1 MKLEKI
7 KHVAGTLQVVSGLH
21 IGAGRDVI
29 EIGGLDQPI
38 VKHPITGEPYVPGS
52 SLKGKMRSLLEVYYF
67 IGNPRTRDFVGKGRP
82 CGCGQK
88 DCPACVIFGSSGDK
102 KDSDTGPSRLM
113 VRDAMLCDPD
123 RKRFAQGELPME
135 VKYEN
140 IIHRVKGI
148 AEHPRPLER
157 VPAGVAFN
165 FNLSFKVFE
174 GDASDL
180 IDYVYRGL
188 RLIELDALGGC
199 GSRGCG
205 QVSFSDLTCD
215 GQKVDLASV
224 NLD

>member
-1 MKLEKI
+1 MKLEQI
-7 KHVAGTLQVVSGLH
+7 KHLNGTLHVLSGLH
-21 IGAGRDVI
+21 IGAGRDTI

-38 VKHPITGEPYVPGS
+38 VKHPVTGEPYVPGS
-52 SLKGKMRSLLEVYYF
+52 SLKGKMRSLLEIYYF
-67 IGNPRTRDFVGKGRP
+67 IDDPQTSRFVGAGKP
-82 CGCGQK
+82 CGCGRK

-102 KDSDTGPSRLM
+102 KNADTGPSRLM
-113 VRDAMLCDPD
+113 VRDAMLCDRD
-123 RKRFAQGELPME
+123 RKRFARGELPME
-135 VKYEN
+135 IKYEN

-157 VPAGVAFN
+157 IPAGVVFD
-165 FNLSFKVFE
+165 FNLSFKVFA
-174 GDASDL
+174 GDAPNL

-188 RLIELDALGGC
+188 RLVELDALGGC

-205 QVSFSDLTCD
+205 QVRFDDLSCD